1 MALRVTEAC
10 LQAGGS
16 LGLGCAVI
24 SLVLRHL
31 FLSLSDAWPPLL
43 HFVVTFFLL
52 LHSQSM
58 FAACGL
64 KRPGFDETIEA
75 CSRAKLS
82 FQLGV
87 RMQDGSL
94 SKRCVGNSFSMAD
107 ENP

>member
-1 MALRVTEAC
+1 MALRVTEVC

-31 FLSLSDAWPPLL
+31 CLSLSDAWPPLL
-43 HFVVTFFLL
+43 NFVVTFFLL

-58 FAACGL
+58 FPACGL
-64 KRPGFDETIEA
+64 KRPEFDETIEA